1 MNLSIRSQNGIT
13 VLALSGSLDSINA
26 EKFKAEFL
34 PAVDQAIA
42 ETDGAILDLAG
53 LDYVSS
59 AGLRILMLASLA
71 ARSKGAT
78 LVATAINRIV
88 QEIFHISR
96 LSTLIPCTATLDE
109 AVAKFPKPEKEREG
123 TIKLTFWG
131 TRGSLPTCLDASSV
145 RAKIAGALVKAAGKA
160 ISDDVRAQRFI
171 DEELSFGE
179 WGTFGGN
186 SACIEI
192 ETGGSEYLLCDLGSG
207 ARAFGLSA
215 LDRNGGPTKAA
226 TYNVLMSHLH
236 WDHIMGFPF
245 LVPAYIPGNHI
256 RIFGCHAELEE
267 AFRHQ
272 QKAPGFPVEFDKLAA
287 KIEFTRLS
295 PGCASE
301 ICGFKVTPKAQI
313 HGNDSYG
320 YRIEKWGK
328 VIVYSTDSEHKVDN
342 QEEMD
347 VFVEFFSDA
356 DVVLFDA
363 QYSLADAMSLKA
375 DWGHSSNVVG
385 VELCVRAGARHLVML
400 HHDPMLDDVRLEAIQ
415 GETRRF
421 AELIGGGRDL
431 RVTSAYDGLVL
442 TI

>member
-1 MNLSIRSQNGIT
+1 MNLSIRSHRGIT
-13 VLALSGSLDSINA
+13 VLAVSGHLDSSNA
-26 EKFKAEFL
+26 ETFKAEFL

-42 ETDGAILDLAG
+42 ETKGAILDLAG
-53 LDYVSS
+53 LDYISS
-59 AGLRILMLASLA
+59 AGLRILMLALVA
-71 ARSKGAT
+71 ARTKGAT
-78 LVATAINRIV
+78 LIATALNQVVEGILN
-88 QEIFHISR
+88 ISR
-96 LSTLIPCTATLDE
+96 LSSLLSCAATLDE
-109 AVAKFPKPEKEREG
+109 AAAKFQGPEKEEGG

-131 TRGSLPTCLDASSV
+131 TRGSLPSPLDAFSV
-145 RAKIAGALVKAAGKA
+145 RAKIANALVKVAGKA
-160 ISDDVRAQRFI
+160 ISDDVKAQRFI
-171 DEELSFGE
+171 DEELTFAE

-192 ETGGSEYLLCDLGSG
+192 QTGVSEYLLCDLGSG

-215 LDRNGGPTKAA
+215 LDRNGGPAEAA
-226 TYNVLMSHLH
+226 SYNVLMSHLH

-256 RIFGCHAELEE
+256 RIFGCHAGLEE
-267 AFRHQ
+267 AFRRQ
-272 QKAPGFPVEFDKLAA
+272 QKAPGFPVEFDKLGART
-287 KIEFTRLS
+287 EFIRLS
-295 PGCASE
+295 PGCTSE

-320 YRIEKWGK
+320 YRIEKEGK

-347 VFVEFFSDA
+347 AFVEFFRDA

-363 QYSLADAMSLKA
+363 QYSLADAVSLKA

-385 VELCVRAGARHLVML
+385 VELCLRAGARHLVML
-400 HHDPMLDDVRLEAIQ
+400 HHDPMLDDFRLEAIQ
-415 GETRRF
+415 GETRRL
-421 AELIGGGRDL
+421 AELIGGGRAL